1 MSNLDRTLVH
11 EITNNLFLLRMV
23 DDQVRYFEA
32 LWEIPEGIT
41 YNAYLLRTSEGSILF
56 DGWKGEYT
64 KDFIDTI
71 KKVTDFNEI
80 KYVVVHH
87 MEPDH
92 TGSLKQVLELIEP
105 KPLVIGR
112 PMVKDMIRS
121 FYGIDVKFKPIKKV
135 EEIKIGEYNLMFIP
149 APWLHWPET
158 MVTYV
163 RELKT
168 LLTCDAFG
176 GYGIPH
182 KIFDDEEPDI
192 SQYLRG
198 VKKYLAT
205 VIGSY
210 KSHIIKNI
218 NNLLR
223 LNIEIKILAPGHGL
237 LWRKDPKRII
247 DYYYHLAKGEV
258 KERKALV
265 VYDSMY
271 GFVERAISKIVKI
284 LSEYAFRVEIF
295 EFNDKERAEISE
307 IISEASDSSFI
318 VLGISTYE
326 NDMFP
331 LMKNVID
338 MLIKKVNREVPILV
352 VSSYGWGPVVGTK
365 VLEAIKNSKFKIV
378 DVIQFRGTTTED
390 FETKVKNIIDRVI
403 A

>member
-1 MSNLDRTLVH
+1 MGRTLVH
-11 EITNNLFLLRMV
+11 EIINNLFLLRII
-23 DDQVRYFEA
+23 DNQVRYFEA

-64 KDFIDTI
+64 NDFIDTI
-71 KKVTDFNEI
+71 KRVMDLNEI
-80 KYVVVHH
+80 RYVVVHH

-92 TGSLKQVLELIEP
+92 TGSLKRVLELIEP

-121 FYGIDVKFKPIKKV
+121 FYGTDVKFKPIKKV
-135 EEIKIGEYNLMFIP
+135 EEMKIGEYNLMFIP

-158 MVTYV
+158 MITYV
-163 RELKT
+163 KELKT

-176 GYGIPH
+176 GYGVPH
-182 KIFDDEEPDI
+182 KIFDDEELDI

-210 KSHIIKNI
+210 KSHIVKNI
-218 NNLLR
+218 DNLLS
-223 LNIEIKILAPGHGL
+223 LNIEIKMLAPGHGL

-271 GFVERAISKIVKI
+271 GFVEKAISKVIKI
-284 LSEYAFRVEIF
+284 LKDYMFNVEIF
-295 EFNDKERAEISE
+295 RFNDKERAKMGE

-331 LMKNVID
+331 LMKNVIN
-338 MLIKKVNREVPILV
+338 MLIKKVTREVSILII
-352 VSSYGWGPVVGTK
+352 SSYGWGPVVGTK
-365 VLEAIKNSKFKIV
+365 ALEAIKNSKFKIV
-378 DVIQFRGTTTED
+378 DVIQFRGTVSED
-390 FETKVKNIIDRVI
+390 FEAKVRSIISKII
-403 A
+403 AS